1 MYETE
6 KPTKGV
12 LLEYM
17 IYQKTRTQNMADV
30 KTLNMWG
37 YELED
42 ITVVSKLINAETI
55 SLPINKITNLSAFS
69 TCRNLKNLL
78 LRQNLISDFSEL
90 DHLQDLPHLTTL
102 SLSENPICKDPNYR
116 EIVIRKLPQ
125 LQKLDDIEVSLC
137 GSFNKVN
144 ENAHSRDNVQPE
156 HINQKQH
163 LLRKSEN
170 VQGMKKQF
178 NIISSIQQRDE
189 ESKTPRCSAPP
200 VLTPRQHHNDAN
212 YLTAVLSLIPE
223 LSPESMQIV
232 LQAIHDRCSH

>member
-42 ITVVSKLINAETI
+42 ISIVSKLINAETI
-55 SLPINKITNLSAFS
+55 SLPINKITSLSAFS
-69 TCRNLKNLL
+69 TCRSLKNLL
-78 LRQNLISDFSEL
+78 LRQNQISDFSEL
-90 DHLQDLPHLTTL
+90 DYLQDLPHLTTL
-102 SLSENPICKDPNYR
+102 SLSENPISRDPNYR
-116 EIVIRKLPQ
+116 ETVIRKLPQ
-125 LQKLDDIEVSLC
+125 LQKLDDIEVSLR
-137 GSFNKVN
+137 GAFKRPSENSNK
-144 ENAHSRDNVQPE
+144 ENLPE
-156 HINQKQH
+156 QKQH

-170 VQGMKKQF
+170 VQGMKKF
-178 NIISSIQQRDE
+178 NIISSIQSRE
-189 ESKTPRCSAPP
+189 EEQARTPRCAP
-200 VLTPRQHHNDAN
+200 TPRIHAERNDSN